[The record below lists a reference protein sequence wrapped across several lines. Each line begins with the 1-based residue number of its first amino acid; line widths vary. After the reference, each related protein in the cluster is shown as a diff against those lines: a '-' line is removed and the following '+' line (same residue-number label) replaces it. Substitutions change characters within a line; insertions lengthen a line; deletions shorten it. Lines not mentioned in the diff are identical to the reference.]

1 MALASGKISI
11 NVAIRQDLL
20 PKEVKST
27 AAMIMTAMTILLQV
41 AHILG
46 ETVFVMADDFKSYFN
61 QLRLAPSEYHKTE
74 MIHPPRI
81 RAGKTQFATDTVLGF
96 GIKMAS
102 NVAQRFGTF
111 LVNCMR
117 HIVDQEE
124 QRWTKSKRA
133 TDLDFDDWCLRR
145 EAHGA

>member
-1 MALASGKISI
+1 
-11 NVAIRQDLL
+11 
-20 PKEVKST
+20 
-27 AAMIMTAMTILLQV
+27 V

-61 QLRLAPSEYHKTE
+61 QLRLAPSEYHKTG

-81 RAGKTQFATDTVLGF
+81 KAGHIQLATDTVLGF
-96 GIKMAS
+96 GIKRAS

-117 HIVDQEE
+117 HNVDQEE
-124 QRWTKSKRA
+124 QKWTKEKRA
-133 TDLDFDDWCLRR
+133 AIPVFDEWCLRR
-145 EAHGA
+145 EAHGADRSGCGA